1 MECMIAQYVK
11 KILVC
16 QLFQVFGSCRGRQ
29 QDRAYPQRLFLGRGN
44 GEMTLSLMGKGQIL
58 RFIRSRSGGWRTRVE
73 DGRTREGY
81 NRVEFLY

>member
-44 GEMTLSLMGKGQIL
+44 DTISDGKRTDLTVHQISEW
-58 RFIRSRSGGWRTRVE
+58 RMEDPSGGRTDE
-73 DGRTREGY
+73 GRI
-81 NRVEFLY
+81 